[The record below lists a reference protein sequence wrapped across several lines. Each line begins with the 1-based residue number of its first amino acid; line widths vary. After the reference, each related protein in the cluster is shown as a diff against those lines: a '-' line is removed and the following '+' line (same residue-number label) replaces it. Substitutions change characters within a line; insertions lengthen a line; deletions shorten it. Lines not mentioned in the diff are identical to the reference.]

1 MLKPAI
7 CFLKPPGPS
16 RTFSAGMR
24 QLSKCSSHHSSP
36 LMKREGRPMA
46 NPGAA
51 RAYGGDLL
59 DGDHRVRQRAA
70 LPAVGLGK
78 GDAHQPLRAHEF
90 GDVERIAWIVRAPE
104 RVLFEMGEREAAN
117 RVGEGLLLFGEVEL
131 HSGFPH
137 ALAACRP
144 FVALVPDG
152 VACSGEGLRAAS
164 LRLRATP

>member
-46 NPGAA
+46 NPGAP
-51 RAYGGDLL
+51 RSTMTEPMPP
-59 DGDHRVRQRAA
+59 R
-70 LPAVGLGK
+70 PAVGRGE
-78 GDAHQPLRAHEF
+78 GHAHQPLRAPEL
-90 GDVERIAWIVRAPE
+90 GDVERIARIGRAPG
-104 RVLFEMGEREAAN
+104 RVLGEMGEREAAN

-152 VACSGEGLRAAS
+152 VA
-164 LRLRATP
+164 